1 MHCFLGWNTVSSL
14 KIHSSADIRFDEKAP
29 SSPFVYKVANMIVAK
44 EFNWKIMDMQT
55 GVLKHINK
63 SRALAGLKPIGSK
76 Q

>member
-1 MHCFLGWNTVSSL
+1 
-14 KIHSSADIRFDEKAP
+14 
-29 SSPFVYKVANMIVAK
+29 VANMMVAK

-63 SRALAGLKPIGSK
+63 SRALAGLKPIDSK